1 MKDRFL
7 GIIISIISLGLL
19 IREIAQYNSLNS
31 KSDSISELVDFYKYK
46 EDCISNSFLWLS
58 FLMVGILLM
67 KRDKWI
73 IQIIKER
80 KLVTFSLFSVYLL
93 IGYFL
98 VQLLSDKLLN

>member
-7 GIIISIISLGLL
+7 GIIIFLISLGLL
-19 IREIAQYNSLNS
+19 IREIVQFNNLNS

-58 FLMVGILLM
+58 FLIVGILLT
-67 KRDKWI
+67 KRNKWT

-80 KLVTFSLFSVYLL
+80 KLIAFSLFSVYLL